1 LQKFNAT
8 FPIADK
14 IKVNGGHIH
23 PLWEALLKAANV
35 ADTPWNYYK
44 FVVEPDFN
52 VIAHGDCKKKKPLDF
67 EREIKNALGL

>member
-1 LQKFNAT
+1 MK
-8 FPIADK
+8 
-14 IKVNGGHIH
+14 G
-23 PLWEALLKAANV
+23 ANF

-44 FVVEPDFN
+44 FVVEPDLS